1 MKTSAVDPRP
11 QAGLAAAGTGP
22 GFRPARIL
30 DVELTHPLPQVPGGE
45 PYRRVWVLARL
56 HTEPLGLCEAALPAE
71 GLLPGQLAALLWRD
85 LGPAIAAR
93 FDDAGQQPPVSLTAD
108 GLPVGELAAGGLAAS
123 GLAVG
128 GLAVGGLAAD
138 PGTWPPAR
146 RRAVILAGA
155 PPISVVVCTRDRP
168 AQLETCLER
177 LRRQEYPRFDV
188 VVVDNA
194 PGTGVV
200 ERLVERL
207 TDGPARFRYCAE
219 PRPGLSWAR
228 NAGIAAADGDILAF
242 LDDDDEPDQHWLAGI
257 AAGFARDGAIGCVAG
272 LILPAR
278 LDTAAEELFEQ
289 QGGHRLGRGFAPE
302 TFTRAGPQ
310 SPLFPLPPFGTGA
323 NMAFRRETLVR
334 IGGFDVALGAGTR
347 TFACEDTLAFT
358 LALLSGYDI
367 AYEPSALMWHHH
379 RPDMDSLGRQ
389 LHGYSIGLTA
399 FYAALLRHRPG
410 VLPALLRLVPAA
422 GRYLR
427 EGAAPQADPDL
438 LAELDRRHLQGLALG
453 PLAYLRSAYEQSR
466 AARSRRYARV

>member
-1 MKTSAVDPRP
+1 MTTSAIHP
-11 QAGLAAAGTGP
+11 QPLPSASAGP
-22 GFRPARIL
+22 GFRPARVL
-30 DVELTHPLPQVPGGE
+30 DVELTRPLPPVPGGE
-45 PYRRVWVLARL
+45 PYRRAWVLARL
-56 HTEPLGLCEAALPAE
+56 HTEPFGLFEAPLPAE
-71 GLLPGQLAALLWRD
+71 GLLPDHLGTMLWRD

-93 FDDAGQQPPVSLTAD
+93 FAGAGHQPPSILTGDGLTAD
-108 GLPVGELAAGGLAAS
+108 PVM
-123 GLAVG
+123 
-128 GLAVGGLAAD
+128 
-138 PGTWPPAR
+138 WPFTR
-146 RRAVILAGA
+146 RRAAILAGA

-168 AQLETCLER
+168 AQLETCLNR
-177 LRRQEYPRFDV
+177 LQRQEYPRFEV

-194 PGTGVV
+194 PATDVV
-200 ERLVERL
+200 ERMVERL
-207 TDGPARFRYCAE
+207 AEGPARFRYHAE

-228 NAGIAAADGDILAF
+228 NAGISAADGDIIAF

-257 AAGFARDGAIGCVAG
+257 ATGFARDGAIGCVAG

-302 TFTRAGPQ
+302 TFTRSGPQ

-323 NMAFRRETLVR
+323 NMAFRRETLAG

-358 LALLSGYDI
+358 LALLSGYDV

-410 VLPALLRLVPAA
+410 VLPGLLRLLPAA
-422 GRYLR
+422 GRYLKH
-427 EGAAPQADPDL
+427 GAAPQAAPDL

-453 PLAYLRSAYEQSR
+453 PLAYLRSVYEQSR
-466 AARSRRYARV
+466 AARPRRYARL

>member
-1 MKTSAVDPRP
+1 M
-11 QAGLAAAGTGP
+11 
-22 GFRPARIL
+22 
-30 DVELTHPLPQVPGGE
+30 
-45 PYRRVWVLARL
+45 
-56 HTEPLGLCEAALPAE
+56 HTEPLGLFDAPLPAE
-71 GLLPGQLAALLWRD
+71 GLSPDQLGELLWRN
-85 LGPAIAAR
+85 LGPIIADR
-93 FDDAGQQPPVSLTAD
+93 FASAGHQPPPTLT
-108 GLPVGELAAGGLAAS
+108 GE
-123 GLAVG
+123 
-128 GLAVGGLAAD
+128 GLAAD
-138 PGTWPPAR
+138 PDTWPFTR
-146 RRAVILAGA
+146 HRAAVLADA

-177 LRRQEYPRFDV
+177 LRRQEYPRFEV

-194 PGTGVV
+194 PTADVV
-200 ERLVERL
+200 ERLVGRVA
-207 TDGPARFRYCAE
+207 DGPAPFRYHAE

-228 NAGIAAADGDILAF
+228 NAGTAVADGDIIAY
-242 LDDDDEPDQHWLAGI
+242 LDDDDEPDPHWLAGI
-257 AAGFARDGAIGCVAG
+257 ATGFARGGAIGCVVG

-289 QGGHRLGRGFAPE
+289 QGGHRMGRGFMPE
-302 TFTRAGPQ
+302 TFTRSGPQ

-323 NMAFRRETLVR
+323 NMAFRREALAG

-358 LALLSGYDI
+358 LALLSGCDI

-410 VLPALLRLVPAA
+410 VLPGLLRLLPSA

-427 EGAAPQADPDL
+427 QGAAPEAAPDL

-453 PLAYLRSAYEQSR
+453 PLAYLRSVYEQSR
-466 AARSRRYARV
+466 AARSRRYARL

>member
-56 HTEPLGLCEAALPAE
+56 HTEPLGLCEAVLPAE

-108 GLPVGELAAGGLAAS
+108 GLPVGELAADGLAAS

-128 GLAVGGLAAD
+128 GLAAGGLAAD

-168 AQLETCLER
+168 AQLETCLQR

-194 PGTGVV
+194 PAADVV
-200 ERLVERL
+200 ERLVGRAQ
-207 TDGPARFRYCAE
+207 DGPA
-219 PRPGLSWAR
+219 
-228 NAGIAAADGDILAF
+228 
-242 LDDDDEPDQHWLAGI
+242 
-257 AAGFARDGAIGCVAG
+257 
-272 LILPAR
+272 
-278 LDTAAEELFEQ
+278 
-289 QGGHRLGRGFAPE
+289 
-302 TFTRAGPQ
+302 
-310 SPLFPLPPFGTGA
+310 
-323 NMAFRRETLVR
+323 
-334 IGGFDVALGAGTR
+334 
-347 TFACEDTLAFT
+347 
-358 LALLSGYDI
+358 
-367 AYEPSALMWHHH
+367 
-379 RPDMDSLGRQ
+379 
-389 LHGYSIGLTA
+389 
-399 FYAALLRHRPG
+399 
-410 VLPALLRLVPAA
+410 
-422 GRYLR
+422 
-427 EGAAPQADPDL
+427 
-438 LAELDRRHLQGLALG
+438 
-453 PLAYLRSAYEQSR
+453 
-466 AARSRRYARV
+466 